1 MSDYLA
7 IPFTVGFNSEHLG
20 SGNDWEDRWQHA
32 VCRLEQTVQA
42 IVRMGGIL
50 TRASPSQVGDES
62 IAFCFVAKKI
72 HEQEILGRLYPERL
86 TGQKGCFDGIVS
98 ISFDSITV
106 GGHIW
111 NSRSDQW
118 WDGGETV
125 RGVELAHVYS
135 RILESPTELRD
146 RQKKLIEAIIA
157 ATPEYQRRENENDI
171 NWGLRLAP
179 VEEMIE
185 GPNRHFGRGDM
196 PPHDRLPKPGETA
209 EQWAKR
215 VAVDGQAL
223 IDEMD
228 LFERCDKDPL
238 FYMALRPSA
247 EETQFRFLVDGLF
260 PFGVVSLVAGDG
272 GVGKSTMLT
281 ELCAVV
287 GSQSTDER
295 TFLGRPV
302 NERGICMFFSGEDN
316 PSFLM
321 ERQEFYQRQGHAN
334 ASQCFLIGAAGRS
347 FDECISMVRRYK
359 DRVKLA
365 VFDPA
370 SKFFTGGNDND
381 AIDPQIGKLDAL
393 AAETGCAVVLVHH
406 LTKGRVQQFSHMRD
420 KIRGAGAFVNRP
432 RLVLGI
438 MRKGAEAARIVEI
451 GILKHNIPPSQALW
465 GELGKGRLFYQN
477 PETLR
482 LDPLEDGQQRQGRL
496 PSAENGNNV
505 ALERWVL
512 DTVRQRVAS
521 GGEVRKTGRKSLHQ
535 GQQETGGSYSRL
547 AIERAQDS
555 LIAAGLLLDTEAGL
569 QICEPP
575 STE

>member
-1 MSDYLA
+1 MSDLVVVNLGLFA
-7 IPFTVGFNSEHLG
+7 EGDEPDEGNCGPPGLGVSDDGWAEAGF
-20 SGNDWEDRWQHA
+20 SGK
-32 VCRLEQTVQA
+32 RLELAKRELDHLACLCAELFTRLGA
-42 IVRMGGIL
+42 IRIADVGSPDWTHCRGMHFCWVMERRFAKAVIDSWKADYPRGFIAKSRFDNIGML
-50 TRASPSQVGDES
+50 TCYASRPIVYVGERPARPEVEVVFETS
-62 IAFCFVAKKI
+62 PLNEIFSELPVAPIDKD
-72 HEQEILGRLYPERL
+72 L
-86 TGQKGCFDGIVS
+86 C
-98 ISFDSITV
+98 SIT
-106 GGHIW
+106 
-111 NSRSDQW
+111 
-118 WDGGETV
+118 
-125 RGVELAHVYS
+125 
-135 RILESPTELRD
+135 
-146 RQKKLIEAIIA
+146 
-157 ATPEYQRRENENDI
+157 TP
-171 NWGLRLAP
+171 
-179 VEEMIE
+179 
-185 GPNRHFGRGDM
+185 
-196 PPHDRLPKPGETA
+196 DRLPRPGETA
-209 EQWAKR
+209 EAWAAR

-223 IDEMD
+223 IDAMD
-228 LFERCDKDPL
+228 LFERCDKDPK
-238 FYMALRPSA
+238 FYLALRPSA
-247 EETQFRFLVDGLF
+247 EDTQFRFLVDGLF
-260 PFGVVSLVAGDG
+260 PLDVVSLVAGDG

-295 TFLGRPV
+295 TFLGQPV
-302 NERGICMFFSGEDN
+302 TDRGICMLFAGEDN

-321 ERQEFYQRQGHAN
+321 ERQEFYRRQGHAN
-334 ASQCFLIGAAGRS
+334 GSQCFLINAANLS
-347 FDECISMVRRYK
+347 IDECISMVRRYK

-370 SKFFTGGNDND
+370 SKFFTSGNDND

-406 LTKGRVQQFSHMRD
+406 LTKGRVQQFSHLRD

-438 MRKGAEAARIVEI
+438 MRKGAEAARTVEV

-482 LDPLEDGQQRQGRL
+482 LELLHNGQQRQGR
-496 PSAENGNNV
+496 PPPAESSNNA
-505 ALERWVL
+505 ALERWIL
-512 DTVRQRVAS
+512 DTVRQRVAA

-569 QICEPP
+569 RICEPAP
-575 STE
+575 PQ